1 MTIKEVEQLTGMT
14 RANIRF
20 YESEGLLAPER
31 NSNGYRVYSEK
42 DVDIL
47 KKIKLLRMLHISL
60 EQIKEIEADEKELS
74 ATLEEQLRVLE
85 EEKNTLSQA
94 QDICRLMRKDE
105 VKFDSLNAGYY
116 LEKMDQK
123 TSGGA
128 LEFKKDELPKTTIP
142 VRRFF
147 ARSLDFLF
155 YGILWDMVLTIGFHA
170 NLTSFS
176 WIVQI
181 ANTVISLIIG
191 IVCETIL
198 ISKFGTTLG
207 KWILGIEV
215 VSNDERRLT
224 LDESYRRTVHA
235 IRYGY
240 GLGIPYYTYY
250 CQWKNYRACV
260 NGETLRW
267 EEDSM
272 IILRDKK
279 MWRNVA
285 YIIVFGIL
293 CILLSTGVM
302 ISALPDNR
310 GEISVEEFAENYN
323 QLNEYY
329 DNVST
334 VSMNEKGQWFKKE
347 ASDDS
352 TFVIDLSPI
361 ISYPEIQYV
370 EENSIM
376 KSMTFT
382 AADSPVFYENELKL
396 SMKAYI
402 NAKEPQSIASNR
414 IFFIYD
420 EISSGESDQQFILY
434 GVKIE
439 YTHLGDGFTFT
450 MKELK

>member
-1 MTIKEVEQLTGMT
+1 MTVKEVEQLTGMT

-20 YESEGLLAPER
+20 YESEGLLTPER
-31 NSNGYRVYSEK
+31 NTNGYRVYSEN
-42 DVDIL
+42 DVEIL
-47 KKIKLLRMLHISL
+47 KRIKLLRMLHISL
-60 EQIKEIEADEKELS
+60 EQIKLVEADEKELS
-74 ATLEEQLRVLE
+74 ETLEEQLRLLE
-85 EEKNTLSQA
+85 EEKNALSQA
-94 QDICRLMRKDE
+94 QDICRLMHKDE

-116 LEKMDQK
+116 LDKMEQK
-123 TSGGA
+123 TSGGN
-128 LEFKKDELPKTTIP
+128 LELKKDEVPKTTIP

-170 NLTSFS
+170 KLTSFS

-181 ANTVISLIIG
+181 VNTVISLIIG
-191 IVCETIL
+191 IACETIL
-198 ISKFGTTLG
+198 ISKLGTTLG

-215 VSNDERRLT
+215 VSNDERKLT
-224 LDESYRRTVHA
+224 LDESYRRTVCA

-240 GLGIPYYTYY
+240 GLGIPYYNYY

-272 IILRDKK
+272 IILQDKK
-279 MWRNVA
+279 MWRNVL
-285 YIIVFGIL
+285 YVITLGIL
-293 CILLSTGVM
+293 CILLSVGVL

-310 GEISVEEFAENYN
+310 GEISVEEFSENYN
-323 QLNEYY
+323 RLNKYH
-329 DNVST
+329 DNPSA
-334 VSMNEKGQWFKKE
+334 VSMDGNGQWFKKE
-347 ASDDS
+347 ESDDS

-370 EENSIM
+370 EEDGIM

-420 EISSGESDQQFILY
+420 EISSGESNQQFILY

-439 YTHLGDGFTFT
+439 YTYLGDGFTFT
-450 MKELK
+450 MKELE